1 MIDRFLNILTLP
13 FDELVAK
20 MRQRYGGNTD
30 HAAVLFREI
39 YQHYPADVSQIK
51 ELTRSPVII
60 EKLQQDLTLP
70 LSRVVRRIQEGDL
83 VKFVTRLSDGLEIE
97 SVIIPMGN
105 RKTLCVSSQVGCRR
119 GCIFCET
126 GKMGFFRNLNVA
138 EIVGQVYQAKVVW
151 GINIRNV
158 VFMGMGEPFDNF
170 KNVLQSI
177 EIISDQRGLNIAKRH
192 ITVSTAVINDLQS
205 LAKLNWPNLKLAISL
220 NAPNDQI
227 RSRIMPVN
235 RLFPMK
241 HIQEALMNYPLQ
253 TGSEFLI
260 EYVLIAGV
268 NNDRSHALELADF
281 LKPLHVKVNV
291 IALNPCLDTSLVR
304 PSDENVQQF
313 CDWLIDEKIF
323 VRKRQEKGI
332 NVYAACGQLGCRSG

>member
-105 RKTLCVSSQVGCRR
+105 RKTLCVS
-119 GCIFCET
+119 
-126 GKMGFFRNLNVA
+126 NVA